1 VRNAKR
7 RALRRGRACAG
18 FTLVELMVVLVI
30 VGLMGVAVV
39 LTAPGDADTL
49 TREADT
55 LAARLLRAQ
64 EEAILTTRAVQVVV
78 DTQGYSFE
86 RQDFGQWQPLHEGPF
101 EPVAWA
107 EDTTALLDDRREQV
121 SFRFEPTGGGRETQV
136 LLGRH
141 DRQLRIRV
149 DAAGEVGVD
158 APR

>member
-1 VRNAKR
+1 MRNTKR
-7 RALRRGRACAG
+7 QVPRRGRACAG

-39 LTAPGDADTL
+39 LTAPGDANTL
-49 TREADT
+49 SREADT

-64 EEAILTTRAVQVVV
+64 EEAILTTRTVQVVV
-78 DTQGYSFE
+78 DAHGYSFE
-86 RQDFGQWQPLHEGPF
+86 RQSFGQWQPLQEGPF

-107 EDTTALLDDRREQV
+107 EGTTALLDGKREQV
-121 SFRFEPTGGGRETQV
+121 SFRFEPTGGSRETGV
-136 LLGRH
+136 LLARH
-141 DRQLRIRV
+141 DRRLQVSV